1 MKKLSIR
8 IIISGMLIT
17 LLGSPSLSAK
27 TQRAL
32 SKNDSLITVYDRL
45 LRKGVLDVWYPRM
58 IDSVDG
64 GYFSNATFD
73 WKIPEHQPKMVV
85 TQSRLIWTSSQAAL
99 FYNDSTYT
107 KYARHGFKFLTR
119 HMWDNNYGGFFNI
132 RSKDGNYTDEMY
144 GNTKTAYGNA
154 FAIYGLTSYY
164 KLTNDTVALNFAKKT
179 FFWLDKHS
187 HDNTYGGYVDEMAEN
202 GIWLSKIKTDS
213 KEPGASNESLKDFN
227 STIHLMEAF
236 TELYKVWPDPLVKT
250 RLQEMLTIIRDTF
263 VNKKGYLN
271 LYFTDDW
278 KLVSNSDSSQEVIRS
293 RSLINHVSFGH
304 DVETAYLLLEA
315 SYALDFKNDTTTLKI
330 AKKLV
335 DHALANGFD
344 QVSGGFYD
352 EGYYLP
358 GSNGITISSK
368 NAQWWVQAE
377 GLNALLL
384 MSKIFPKEKRYYQSY
399 LKIWSYID
407 NYLIDKKHGD
417 WYING
422 LNYNPAVIDAPKAS
436 VWKCNYH
443 NGRALMNCIRM
454 LKNENEVVKRFS
466 KIKL

>member
-1 MKKLSIR
+1 MKSLSLKV
-8 IIISGMLIT
+8 IISGMLII
-17 LLGSPSLSAK
+17 LFDSLSLSAQ
-27 TQRAL
+27 TQQSV
-32 SKNDSLITVYDRL
+32 SKSDSMITVFNHSL
-45 LRKGVLDVWYPRM
+45 KVGVLDVWYPRM
-58 IDSVDG
+58 IDSVNG

-73 WKIPEHQPKMVV
+73 WKIPEHQPKMLV
-85 TQSRLIWTSSQAAL
+85 TQSRLIWTSSEAAL

-107 KYARHGFKFLTR
+107 KYARHGFQFLTK
-119 HMWDNNYGGFFNI
+119 HMWDNTHGGFFNI
-132 RSKDGNYTDEMY
+132 RSKTGTYTDEMY

-164 KLTNDTVALNFAKKT
+164 KLTKDTVALNYTRKT
-179 FFWLDKHS
+179 FLWLDKHS
-187 HDNTYGGYVDEMAEN
+187 HDNVHGGYVDAMSED

-213 KEPGASNESLKDFN
+213 REPGAGNGSLKDYN

-250 RLQEMLTIIRDTF
+250 RLQEVLSIVRDTF

-278 KLVSNSDSSQEVIRS
+278 KLVSNRDSSQEVIRS
-293 RSLINHVSFGH
+293 RSWMDHITFGH
-304 DVETAYLLLEA
+304 DVETAFLLLEA
-315 SYALDFKNDTTTLKI
+315 SYALGEKNETTTLKI

-335 DHALANGFD
+335 DHALANGFN
-344 QVSGGFYD
+344 QTCGGFYD

-358 GSNGITISSK
+358 GSNSITILSK

-384 MSKIFPKEKRYYQSY
+384 MSKIFPEEKKYYQSY
-399 LKIWSYID
+399 LKMWSYID
-407 NYLIDKKHGD
+407 NYLIDKQHGD

-422 LNYNPAVIDAPKAS
+422 LNYNPEVIDAPKAS

-454 LKNENEVVKRFS
+454 LKNENEVVDHFS
-466 KIKL
+466 RIKL

>member
-1 MKKLSIR
+1 MKSLSLR
-8 IIISGMLIT
+8 IIISVMLVPM
-17 LLGSPSLSAK
+17 LGLSNLSAQ
-27 TQRAL
+27 TQQSI
-32 SKNDSLITVYDRL
+32 SKSDSMITVFDQS

-58 IDSVDG
+58 IDSVNG

-73 WKIPEHQPKMVV
+73 WKIPEHQPKMLV
-85 TQSRLIWTSSQAAL
+85 TQSRLIWTSSEAAL

-107 KYARHGFKFLTR
+107 KYARHGFQFLTK
-119 HMWDNNYGGFFNI
+119 HMWDNTHGGFFNI
-132 RSKDGNYTDEMY
+132 RSKTGTYTDEMY

-164 KLTNDTVALNFAKKT
+164 KLTKDTVALNYARKT
-179 FFWLDKHS
+179 FLWLDKHS
-187 HDNTYGGYVDEMAEN
+187 HDNVHGGYVDAMSED

-213 KEPGASNESLKDFN
+213 REPGAGNGSLKDYN

-250 RLQEMLTIIRDTF
+250 RLQEVLTIVRDTF

-278 KLVSNSDSSQEVIRS
+278 KLVSNRDSSQEVIRS
-293 RSLINHVSFGH
+293 RSWIDHITFGH
-304 DVETAYLLLEA
+304 DVETAFLLLEA
-315 SYALDFKNDTTTLKI
+315 SYALGEKNETTTLKI

-335 DHALANGFD
+335 DHALANGFN
-344 QVSGGFYD
+344 QASGGFYD

-358 GSNGITISSK
+358 GSKSITILSK

-384 MSKIFPKEKRYYQSY
+384 MSKIFPGEKKYYQSY
-399 LKIWSYID
+399 QKMWSYID
-407 NYLIDKKHGD
+407 NYLIDKQHGD

-422 LNYNPAVIDAPKAS
+422 LNYNPEVIDAPKAS

-454 LKNENEVVKRFS
+454 LKNENEVVDHFS
-466 KIKL
+466 RIKL